1 MSLRKVWKLLRERR
15 AISVAISNV
24 ILAGAVIVVGFVV
37 LFWGQSQSTAYNNAY
52 SQTMSSDI
60 ASLQERLTFE
70 NVFYKNGATKWNVT
84 VYLLN
89 SGSQNNVTVKTV
101 SIKNVITGA
110 YVIWSSPVVLKFF
123 NGTTMAKQR
132 LDMAQEGYF
141 LLSST
146 GSLIKGTRYSV
157 LITTG
162 RGSSFESTFAA

>member
-15 AISVAISNV
+15 AVSVAISNV

-60 ASLQERLTFE
+60 ASLQEKLTFE
-70 NVFYKNGATKWNVT
+70 NVFYNSTATNLK

-89 SGSQNNVTVKTV
+89 SGKINNVTIKAV
-101 SIKNVITGA
+101 SVINATTGA
-110 YVIWSSPVVLKFF
+110 YVIWSSPVDLRFF
-123 NGTTMAKQR
+123 NGTIMAKPQH
-132 LDMAQEGYF
+132 LDMRQEGYF
-141 LLSST
+141 VLSLAGSLKT
-146 GSLIKGTRYSV
+146 GSRYSV

-162 RGSSFESTFAA
+162 RGSSFESTYVA